1 MKDKAIIVVGVDYS
15 QNSNDALE
23 VACGFT
29 GPLADVTLHLVHV
42 TTARATQP
50 FAGMNRRFA
59 VSLKGAPLDDLQAEK
74 RELDALTLRVA
85 ASVAKN
91 AARLFGHL
99 RTGNAAREIVQ
110 LASDVSADL
119 IVVGTQGRTDGMKP
133 LLGSVAQNVLTNAF
147 CPVLVVRPKGLPR
160 WPAIAPP
167 CPDCVAV
174 QKVSRGQRLWCDR
187 YSQHHASAYTYSV
200 HPDHFGRAQK
210 FRGLT

>member
-15 QNSNDALE
+15 QNANDALE
-23 VACGFT
+23 AACGFT
-29 GPLADVTLHLVHV
+29 EALADVTVHLVHV
-42 TTARATQP
+42 TRARPPHP
-50 FAGMNRRFA
+50 FAAMIRHFPASANC
-59 VSLKGAPLDDLQAEK
+59 APLDEAQAEK
-74 RELDALTLRVA
+74 RELDALTQRAA
-85 ASVAKN
+85 ASIAKN

-119 IVVGTQGRTDGMKP
+119 IVVGTQGRTDVMKP
-133 LLGSVAQNVLTNAF
+133 LLGSVAQNVLTNAS

-200 HPDHFGRAQK
+200 HPDSFGRAQK
-210 FRGLT
+210 FRGPS